1 MEKGRLFW
9 VTGLSASGKTTVSRL
24 VVNNLQSIGH
34 QILLLDGDDLRAVLN
49 ENSSHSRDDRLR
61 IGFTYSRLCK
71 LLVEQ
76 GLDVLIATVALFSE
90 IHDWNRK
97 NISNYIEI
105 FIDVPI
111 EELVRRDPKGIYKK
125 FYDGEIQNVA
135 GLDMQVDFPLIPD
148 LHIKYKDGLTAHQIA
163 QQVSSLITK
172 T

>member
-49 ENSSHSRDDRLR
+49 ENSSHSRADRLR

-97 NISNYIEI
+97 NISNYLEI

-135 GLDMQVDFPLIPD
+135 GLDMQVDFPLNPD

-163 QQVSSLITK
+163 KQVSSLITN